1 MKTIKLSIV
10 AAATLILGL
19 TSCKK
24 DETTTPLTP
33 VAEGNGT
40 VSVELSHKFGM
51 MNEQT
56 LAIGTPVIHPMK
68 GDTLTFSKFKYF
80 ISNVKFKK
88 ADGTYWTETESYHLV
103 DLDKAESLKLSFKD
117 LPAGTYTQM
126 EYTMGVD
133 STRNVSGA
141 QTGALAPTN
150 DMYWT
155 WKSGYIMLKAEGT
168 YKDNKADKMFAFHL
182 GGFSGAENIVTKRT
196 MSFEGANALIIT
208 KDKSSTIAV
217 EVNPGLLWHSS
228 PSVKTLNMVHMAGD
242 AAKLMALGE
251 QGMGFFANLTK
262 SFKVVSVK

>member
-1 MKTIKLSIV
+1 MKKFKLTFAAV
-10 AAATLILGL
+10 AALILGL

-24 DETTTPLTP
+24 EETVTPTP
-33 VAEGNGT
+33 SAVGNGS

-68 GDTLTFSKFKYF
+68 KDTLTFSKFKYF

-88 ADGTYWTETESYHLV
+88 ADGTYWTESESYHLV
-103 DLDKAESLKLSFKD
+103 DLATAESLKLSFKD

-126 EYTMGVD
+126 EYTIGVD

-141 QTGALAPTN
+141 QTGALATTN
-150 DMYWT
+150 DMYWS

-182 GGFSGAENIVTKRT
+182 GGFSGENNIVTKRT
-196 MSFEGANALIIT
+196 MVFEGANVLTIA
-208 KDKSSTIAV
+208 KDKTSTIGV
-217 EVNPGLLWHSS
+217 EVNPGLLWHSA
-228 PSVKTLNMVHMAGD
+228 PSVKTVNMIHKPGAD
-242 AAKLMALGE
+242 AKLMALGE
-251 QGMGFFANLTK
+251 SGMGFFANPMY